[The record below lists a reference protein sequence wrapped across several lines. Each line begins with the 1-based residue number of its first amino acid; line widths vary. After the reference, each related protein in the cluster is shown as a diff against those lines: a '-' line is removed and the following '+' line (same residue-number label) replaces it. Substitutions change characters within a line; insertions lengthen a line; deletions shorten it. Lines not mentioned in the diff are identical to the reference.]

1 MAELGP
7 GFRRG
12 TEKSVTSSK
21 DADLKETMF
30 SRIIWRR
37 LRLASG
43 LLLLLFVAGHLCNLA
58 LGLVS
63 LDAMERWR
71 GILLMPW
78 QTKLGQALL
87 LTAVIIHA
95 GLGLASLAS
104 RHSLAMS
111 RTDWVQLLLGLATP
125 PLLVNHVVGL
135 QVTSDLVA
143 RFRPDYGY
151 VLAVYWRYAPLLALQ
166 QLLVVVIVW
175 VHGAIGLYS
184 TLVLRP
190 IWPRLAPV
198 VIPILFAIPILA
210 LLGFA
215 HAGEAVLAR
224 LASDADW
231 RAFIEQNLLIRQ
243 QMGHRLGVIQEGVFL
258 VYGVAVAGGV
268 GVLFANILRRRRS
281 RVVISYDGGLTAVG
295 HVGMSVLE
303 VSRANHIPHASVC
316 GGRARCGT
324 CRIIVPADADLDSPA
339 ETELATL
346 RRVKAPAN
354 ARLACQSHL
363 LGRPVSV
370 QRVLP
375 AFVDAEAAREP
386 DSWAASTEA
395 DLETAS

>member
-1 MAELGP
+1 
-7 GFRRG
+7 
-12 TEKSVTSSK
+12 
-21 DADLKETMF
+21 MF
-30 SRIIWRR
+30 SRTIWRR
-37 LRLASG
+37 VRLATG
-43 LLLLLFVAGHLCNLA
+43 LFLLLFVAGHLCNLA
-58 LGLVS
+58 IGLVS
-63 LDAMERWR
+63 VDAMERWR
-71 GILLMPW
+71 SVLLAPW
-78 QTKLGQALL
+78 QTRLGQASL

-135 QVTSDLVA
+135 AVASDLVA
-143 RFRPDYGY
+143 SFSPNYGY

-190 IWPRLAPV
+190 VWPRLAPI

-215 HAGEAVLAR
+215 HAGEGVLAR
-224 LASDADW
+224 LATDAGW
-231 RAFIEQNLLIRQ
+231 QALVEQNLLTLQ
-243 QMGHRLGVIQEGVFL
+243 EMGHRLAVIQEGVFL
-258 VYGVAVAGGV
+258 GYGAAVAMALA
-268 GVLFANILRRRRS
+268 VLAANILRRS
-281 RVVISYDGGLTAVG
+281 TTRVVVSYDRGLTANG
-295 HVGMSVLE
+295 RVGMSVLE

-324 CRIIVPADADLDSPA
+324 CRIIVPADADLDPLA
-339 ETELATL
+339 EAELETL
-346 RRVKAPAN
+346 RRVKAPPD
-354 ARLACQSHL
+354 ARLACQAHL

-370 QRVLP
+370 RRIYP

-386 DSWAASTEA
+386 DSWAAAAEA
-395 DLETAS
+395 DAETVP

>member
-1 MAELGP
+1 
-7 GFRRG
+7 
-12 TEKSVTSSK
+12 
-21 DADLKETMF
+21 MF
-30 SRIIWRR
+30 SHFIWRR

-58 LGLVS
+58 LGIVS
-63 LDAMERWR
+63 VDTMERWR
-71 GILLMPW
+71 GVLLTPW
-78 QTKLGQALL
+78 QTRLGQILL
-87 LTAVIIHA
+87 LAAAIVHT

-135 QVTSDLVA
+135 QVASDLVP
-143 RFRPDYGY
+143 RFNADYGY
-151 VLAVYWRYAPLLALQ
+151 VLAVYWRYAPLFALQ

-190 IWPRLAPV
+190 VWPRLAPV

-215 HAGEAVLAR
+215 HAGDAVLTR
-224 LASDADW
+224 LGADAGW
-231 RAFIEQNLLIRQ
+231 RALIEQNLLIRQ
-243 QMGHRLGVIQEGVFL
+243 EMGHRLGVIHEGVYL
-258 VYGVAVAGGV
+258 VYGVVVA
-268 GVLFANILRRRRS
+268 LAAAILAANILRRRS
-281 RVVISYDGGLTAVG
+281 IRVVVSYDGGLNAIG

-324 CRIIVPADADLDSPA
+324 CRIIVPADADLDPPA
-339 ETELATL
+339 EAELATL
-346 RRVKAPAN
+346 HHVSAPTD
-354 ARLACQSHL
+354 ARLACQAHL
-363 LGRPVSV
+363 QGRPVSI

-375 AFVDAEAAREP
+375 AFVDAEAARDP
-386 DSWAASTEA
+386 DSWAPALQP
-395 DLETAS
+395 DLETMP